1 MSTQS
6 PLGTATPPNSTEA
19 RPKLFHSERGGL
31 AVRGTVEPKIDR
43 FFHAG
48 RRVVRHRNFASFA
61 GRGVAGIERAHHHE
75 AVFSGSLRSFF
86 AARAARE
93 VRQLLR
99 RAVVPKL
106 FEYGIGPTFR
116 GGSFFDGVAIAV
128 FAEGGQC
135 VTHVQIGVGHAA
147 FAAHFYPVVHAATTR
162 PTVFDEPDGAIGEFE
177 NAERIVFGFGFV
189 VVNVGAHLAID
200 GFDWRAPEEKVTKG
214 DAVTAEVHERAAA
227 GAIHVPDPR
236 AVWAEVFSPFLN

>member
-31 AVRGTVEPKIDR
+31 AVRGTGELKIDG
-43 FFHAG
+43 FCHAG
-48 RRVVRHRNFASFA
+48 RGLVRNRDFAALA
-61 GRGVAGIERAHHHE
+61 GRGVAGIERVNHHE

-99 RAVVPKL
+99 RAVVPEL

-116 GGSFFDGVAIAV
+116 GGSFFDGVAIAI

-135 VTHVQIGVGHAA
+135 VAHVQIGVGHAA

-177 NAERIVFGFGFV
+177 NAKRTACGFGFV
-189 VVNVGAHLAID
+189 VVNVGAHLAIN
-200 GFDWRAPEEKVTKG
+200 GFYWGASEEKITKG

-227 GAIHVPDPR
+227 GAIHVPEPR